1 MKTLKN
7 EVVMSSKSEPQKAE
21 QTTKSQPENSRR
33 AFLGKALKL
42 AGVTGMTGALASK
55 TRTAQALPLNV
66 SESDLV
72 FLPTTQLAAM
82 IQAKKIS
89 SLEMTSLFI
98 DRILK
103 VDPILNAVVTPCF
116 DRAIAEA
123 KIADAALA
131 RGVVKGPLHGVPMT
145 IKDSI
150 DTEGVVTTGGTQGR
164 SHFVPEKDA
173 SVVARLRSAGAILMG
188 KTNTPEFTLGGV
200 SGLGT
205 TANILFGMTRNP
217 HNPKYTVYGSSGGA
231 GAIVAAGGSPF
242 DIGSDF
248 GGSVRSPSHACG
260 IAGLKPTTGRVP
272 RTGHIVGYG
281 GAFDSYQQLGPMARY
296 VEDLELIL
304 PIISGPDYLDAI
316 IYDIPLGKTSSVSIP
331 NLRVGYY
338 MQQGQGAAGPAR
350 EVAATIESAVAAL
363 KRAGCSVRED
373 TPPRIMEA
381 MELRS
386 ELRNADG
393 NAWQKRLTE
402 HYGTIVPGPS
412 RKFDL
417 PQSEASKFTA
427 MFAQQDSI
435 KSDILKFMENY
446 DVLITPVR
454 SIPVPPIGDP
464 DQIGALPGSSF
475 TAIYNITGYPA
486 GVVRGG
492 HSDDGL
498 PIGVQVV
505 GQPWMEHVVLAVMK
519 FLEQELEGYQR
530 PNL

>member
-1 MKTLKN
+1 MNTLD
-7 EVVMSSKSEPQKAE
+7 S
-21 QTTKSQPENSRR
+21 TISQ
-33 AFLGKALKL
+33 
-42 AGVTGMTGALASK
+42 
-55 TRTAQALPLNV
+55 
-66 SESDLV
+66 SDLI
-72 FLPTTQLAAM
+72 FLPVTQLAEM
-82 IQAKKIS
+82 VRSRKIS
-89 SLEMTSLFI
+89 SLELTNLYI
-98 DRILK
+98 DRIQR

-116 DRAIAEA
+116 ERAISEA
-123 KIADAALA
+123 RSADEALA

-173 SVVARLRSAGAILMG
+173 TVVARLRAAGAVLMG

-248 GGSVRSPSHACG
+248 GGSIRSPSHACG
-260 IAGLKPTTGRVP
+260 IAGIKPTTGRVP

-316 IYDIPLGKTSSVSIP
+316 IYDMPLGVTDSVSIP
-331 NLRVGYY
+331 ELRVGYY
-338 MQQGQGAAGPAR
+338 LQQGQGAAGPAR
-350 EVAATIESAVAAL
+350 EVEATIESAVAAL
-363 KRAGCSVRED
+363 KGAGCSVRED

-381 MELRS
+381 MELRT

-402 HYGTIVPGPS
+402 GYGTVVPGPS

-417 PQSEASKFTA
+417 PQAEASDFTE
-427 MFAQQDSI
+427 MFARQDSI
-435 KSDILKFMENY
+435 KSDILKFMQNY
-446 DVLITPVR
+446 DVLISPVR

-464 DQIGALPGSSF
+464 DQIGGLPGSSF
-475 TAIYNITGYPA
+475 TAIYNVTGYPA

-492 HSDDGL
+492 HSEEGL

-505 GQPWMEHVVLAVMK
+505 AQPWMEHVVLAVMK
-519 FLEQELEGYQR
+519 FLEKEMEGYQR
-530 PNL
+530 PSI